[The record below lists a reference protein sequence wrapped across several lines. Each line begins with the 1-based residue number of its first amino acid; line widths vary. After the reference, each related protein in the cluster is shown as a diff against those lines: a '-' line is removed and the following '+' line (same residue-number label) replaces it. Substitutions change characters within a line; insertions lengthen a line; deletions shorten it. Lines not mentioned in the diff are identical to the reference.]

1 MKDHIEHI
9 DLAEKL
15 DKAVP
20 AMTLTGSGGAVLGG
34 LTYNELLATAG
45 FIIALTSLAFDV
57 WFKLKKLKLM
67 KQENEAND

>member
-1 MKDHIEHI
+1 MKDSI

-34 LTYNELLATAG
+34 LTYNEVLATAG
-45 FIIALTSLAFDV
+45 FIIALTSLGFDV

-67 KQENEAND
+67 KEESKSK